1 LQSDSL
7 SEGPDAGSIDGRHP
21 GTGALASTRAKAAK
35 SMSLDVQAPARELQ
49 PHATSGRRSAFD
61 KLRSFSGL
69 NPRLAPHLAHTLLRG
84 RDIRA
89 GHEFAAY
96 AETRGFQLTY
106 DTVSNNIPFA
116 APLLRD
122 FAAGR
127 DGEIRYLEIGAYEG
141 RNIALMDW
149 LLPRRLA
156 ITAIDPWFDDVFN
169 PDPAYHGIEA
179 RFRQNLQLTGVASLR
194 TIKGFSSVELPKLQA
209 AGERFD
215 LIYVDGSHTAVDVL
229 IDLCFCA
236 NMLQVG
242 GMMILDDYWHDVS
255 DIGGP
260 GVKQA
265 VDRFLGVF
273 RRSFDVAAAY
283 RQVALIKTADIPR

>member
-1 LQSDSL
+1 
-7 SEGPDAGSIDGRHP
+7 
-21 GTGALASTRAKAAK
+21 
-35 SMSLDVQAPARELQ
+35 MSLAIQAPARDLQ

-61 KLRSFSGL
+61 KLRSFTGL
-69 NPRLAPHLAHTLLRG
+69 NPRLAPHLAGTMLRG
-84 RDIRA
+84 RDVRA
-89 GHEFAAY
+89 GADFAAY
-96 AETRGFQLTY
+96 AEAHGFAFTY
-106 DTVSNNIPFA
+106 DTVANNIPFA

-127 DGEIRYLEIGAYEG
+127 EGEIRYLEIGAYEG
-141 RNIALMDW
+141 RNIAFMDW
-149 LLPRRLA
+149 LLPGRLA

-169 PDPAYHGIEA
+169 PDPQYHGIEA
-179 RFRQNLQLTGVASLR
+179 RFRSNVTLTGVAGLR
-194 TIKGFSSVELPKLQA
+194 TIKGFSGIELPKLQA
-209 AGERFD
+209 AGERFE

-236 NMLQVG
+236 NMLEIG

-273 RRSFDVAAAY
+273 RRQFDVAAAY
-283 RQVALIKTADIPR
+283 RQLALVKTADIPR

>member
-1 LQSDSL
+1 M
-7 SEGPDAGSIDGRHP
+7 
-21 GTGALASTRAKAAK
+21 T
-35 SMSLDVQAPARELQ
+35 LDFAPARDLQ

-61 KLRSFSGL
+61 KLRSLTGL
-69 NPRLAPHLAHTLLRG
+69 NPRLAPHLAQTLLRG
-84 RDIRA
+84 RDTQA
-89 GHEFAAY
+89 LAEFTAFAA
-96 AETRGFQLTY
+96 ARGFDFTY
-106 DTVSNNIPFA
+106 DTVANNIPIA

-127 DGEIRYLEIGAYEG
+127 AGEIRYLEIGAYEG
-141 RNIALMDW
+141 RNVAFMGW
-149 LLPRRLA
+149 LLPGRLA

-169 PDPAYHGIEA
+169 PDPRYHGIET
-179 RFRQNLQLTGVASLR
+179 RFRRNVELTGVASLR

-209 AGERFD
+209 ANERFD

-236 NMLQVG
+236 NMLEVG
-242 GMMILDDYWHDVS
+242 GMMILDDYWHDIS

-273 RRSFDVAAAY
+273 RRSFEVAAAY
-283 RQVALIKTADIPR
+283 RQVALVKTADIPR

>member
-1 LQSDSL
+1 
-7 SEGPDAGSIDGRHP
+7 
-21 GTGALASTRAKAAK
+21 
-35 SMSLDVQAPARELQ
+35 MSLAIQAPARELQ
-49 PHATSGRRSAFD
+49 PHATSGRRSGLD
-61 KLRSFSGL
+61 KLRSFTAL
-69 NPRLAPHLAHTLLRG
+69 NPRLAPHIAQTMLRG
-84 RDIRA
+84 RDAQA
-89 GHEFAAY
+89 GADFAAH
-96 AETRGFQLTY
+96 AETRGFAFTY
-106 DTVSNNIPFA
+106 DTVANNIPFA

-127 DGEIRYLEIGAYEG
+127 DSELRYLEIGAYEG
-141 RNIALMDW
+141 RNIAFMDW
-149 LLPRRLA
+149 LLPGRLS

-169 PDPAYHGIEA
+169 PDPQYHGIEA
-179 RFRQNLQLTGVASLR
+179 RFRSNVQLTGVTGMR
-194 TIKGFSSVELPKLQA
+194 TIKGFSGIELPKLQA

-215 LIYVDGSHTAVDVL
+215 LIYIDGSHTAVDVL

-236 NMLQVG
+236 NMLQIG

-273 RRSFDVAAAY
+273 RRQFDVAAAY
-283 RQVALIKTADIPR
+283 RQVALVKTADIPR